1 MEEDKEKTNDSSY
14 YIRGLKEFRY
24 MEMRKAVEHFLKEL
38 QESSA
43 FRDYKYQKERIK
55 KVPGM
60 KERINEFR
68 KKRFEF
74 QKYEG
79 EDLFEKI
86 DEFQREYQTFKE
98 EPIVREYLAAELEIC
113 RLVQQ
118 INGAIDEL
126 VDIDMEME

>member
-1 MEEDKEKTNDSSY
+1 M
-14 YIRGLKEFRY
+14 G
-24 MEMRKAVEHFLKEL
+24 MRKAVNQFLNEF
-38 QESSA
+38 QNSSA

-74 QKYEG
+74 QKYQG

-86 DEFQREYQTFKE
+86 DEFQREYQAFKE

-118 INGAIDEL
+118 IYGAIDEL
-126 VDIDMEME
+126 VDLDMEME

>member
-1 MEEDKEKTNDSSY
+1 
-14 YIRGLKEFRY
+14 
-24 MEMRKAVEHFLKEL
+24 MEMKRALNQFLNEL

-68 KKRFEF
+68 AKRFEF
-74 QKYEG
+74 QNYAG

-86 DEFQREYQTFKE
+86 DEFQKEYQSFKE
-98 EPIVREYLAAELEIC
+98 EPIVREYLAAELENC
-113 RLVQQ
+113 RLVQE
-118 INGAIDEL
+118 INNAIDDL

>member
-1 MEEDKEKTNDSSY
+1 
-14 YIRGLKEFRY
+14 
-24 MEMRKAVEHFLKEL
+24 MEMRKALSQFLEEL

-43 FRDYKYQKERIK
+43 FKDYKYQKERIK

-60 KERINEFR
+60 KNRINDFR

-86 DEFQREYQTFKE
+86 DEFQREYQNFKE

-113 RLVQQ
+113 RLVQE
-118 INGAIDEL
+118 INSAIDDL

>member
-1 MEEDKEKTNDSSY
+1 
-14 YIRGLKEFRY
+14 
-24 MEMRKAVEHFLKEL
+24 MEMRKAVNQFLNEF
-38 QESSA
+38 QNSSA

-60 KERINEFR
+60 KDRINEFR

-74 QKYEG
+74 QKYQG

-86 DEFQREYQTFKE
+86 DEFQREYQAFKE

-118 INGAIDEL
+118 IYGAIDEL

>member
-1 MEEDKEKTNDSSY
+1 
-14 YIRGLKEFRY
+14 
-24 MEMRKAVEHFLKEL
+24 MRRAINRFLNEL

-86 DEFQREYQTFKE
+86 DEFQRENQRFKE
-98 EPIVREYLAAELEIC
+98 EPFVREYLAAELEIC
-113 RLVQQ
+113 RLVQE
-118 INGAIDEL
+118 INSAIDEL

>member
-1 MEEDKEKTNDSSY
+1 
-14 YIRGLKEFRY
+14 
-24 MEMRKAVEHFLKEL
+24 MEMRRAINQFLIEL

-43 FRDYKYQKERIK
+43 FRDYRYQKERIK
-55 KVPGM
+55 KVPGL

-68 KKRFEF
+68 RKRFEF

-86 DEFQREYQTFKE
+86 DEFQKEYQTFKE

-113 RLVQQ
+113 RLVQN
-118 INGAIDEL
+118 IYGAIDEL

>member
-1 MEEDKEKTNDSSY
+1 
-14 YIRGLKEFRY
+14 
-24 MEMRKAVEHFLKEL
+24 MEMRKALSQFLEEL
-38 QESSA
+38 QDSSA

-86 DEFQREYQTFKE
+86 DEFQHEYQTFKE

-118 INGAIDEL
+118 IYGAVDEL

>member
-1 MEEDKEKTNDSSY
+1 
-14 YIRGLKEFRY
+14 
-24 MEMRKAVEHFLKEL
+24 MEMRKAVNQFLNEF
-38 QESSA
+38 QNSSA
-43 FRDYKYQKERIK
+43 FRDYKYQKERIR

-60 KERINEFR
+60 KDRINEFR

-74 QKYEG
+74 QKYQG

-86 DEFQREYQTFKE
+86 DEFQREYQAFKE

-118 INGAIDEL
+118 IYGAIDEL

>member
-1 MEEDKEKTNDSSY
+1 
-14 YIRGLKEFRY
+14 
-24 MEMRKAVEHFLKEL
+24 MEMRKALSQFLEEL
-38 QESSA
+38 QNSSA

-68 KKRFEF
+68 RKRFEF

-118 INGAIDEL
+118 IYGAVDEL

>member
-1 MEEDKEKTNDSSY
+1 M
-14 YIRGLKEFRY
+14 G
-24 MEMRKAVEHFLKEL
+24 MRKAVNQFLNEF
-38 QESSA
+38 QNSSA

-74 QKYEG
+74 QKYQG

-86 DEFQREYQTFKE
+86 DEFQREYQAFKE

-118 INGAIDEL
+118 IYGAIDEL

>member
-1 MEEDKEKTNDSSY
+1 
-14 YIRGLKEFRY
+14 
-24 MEMRKAVEHFLKEL
+24 MEMRKAVNQFLDEF
-38 QESSA
+38 QNSSA

-60 KERINEFR
+60 KEQINEFR

-74 QKYEG
+74 QKYQG

-86 DEFQREYQTFKE
+86 DEFQREYQAFKE

-118 INGAIDEL
+118 IYGAIDEL

>member
-1 MEEDKEKTNDSSY
+1 
-14 YIRGLKEFRY
+14 
-24 MEMRKAVEHFLKEL
+24 MEMRKAIGQFLKEL

-43 FRDYKYQKERIK
+43 FRDYKYQKERIR

-86 DEFQREYQTFKE
+86 DEFQKEYQNFKE

-118 INGAIDEL
+118 IYGAIDEL

>member
-1 MEEDKEKTNDSSY
+1 
-14 YIRGLKEFRY
+14 
-24 MEMRKAVEHFLKEL
+24 MEMRKAINQFLNEL
-38 QESSA
+38 QDSSA

-60 KERINEFR
+60 KDRINEFR

-74 QKYEG
+74 QKYQG

-86 DEFQREYQTFKE
+86 DEFQREYQAFKE

-118 INGAIDEL
+118 IYGAIDEL

>member
-1 MEEDKEKTNDSSY
+1 
-14 YIRGLKEFRY
+14 
-24 MEMRKAVEHFLKEL
+24 MEMRKAVNQFLNEF
-38 QESSA
+38 QNSSA

-60 KERINEFR
+60 KDRINEFR

-74 QKYEG
+74 QKYQG

-86 DEFQREYQTFKE
+86 DEFQKEYQTFKE
-98 EPIVREYLAAELEIC
+98 EPMVREYLAAELEIC
-113 RLVQQ
+113 RLVQD
-118 INGAIDEL
+118 IYGAIDEL

>member
-1 MEEDKEKTNDSSY
+1 
-14 YIRGLKEFRY
+14 
-24 MEMRKAVEHFLKEL
+24 MEMRKAVNQFLNEF
-38 QESSA
+38 QNSSA

-86 DEFQREYQTFKE
+86 DEFQREYQAFKE

-118 INGAIDEL
+118 IYGAIDEL

>member
-1 MEEDKEKTNDSSY
+1 
-14 YIRGLKEFRY
+14 
-24 MEMRKAVEHFLKEL
+24 MEMKRALNQFLKEL

-60 KERINEFR
+60 KERINDFR
-68 KKRFEF
+68 AKRFEF
-74 QKYEG
+74 QNYSG

-86 DEFQREYQTFKE
+86 DEFQREYQSFKE

-113 RLVQQ
+113 RLVQE
-118 INGAIDEL
+118 INNAIDDL

>member
-1 MEEDKEKTNDSSY
+1 MEKDEEKTDDSSY

-68 KKRFEF
+68 RKRFEF

-86 DEFQREYQTFKE
+86 DEFQREYQT
-98 EPIVREYLAAELEIC
+98 IMLMV
-113 RLVQQ
+113 
-118 INGAIDEL
+118 
-126 VDIDMEME
+126 

>member
-1 MEEDKEKTNDSSY
+1 
-14 YIRGLKEFRY
+14 
-24 MEMRKAVEHFLKEL
+24 MEMRKALSQFLEEL

-43 FRDYKYQKERIK
+43 FKDYKYQKERIK

-60 KERINEFR
+60 KNRINDFR

-86 DEFQREYQTFKE
+86 DEFQRESQNFKE

-113 RLVQQ
+113 RLVQE
-118 INGAIDEL
+118 INSAIDDL

>member
-1 MEEDKEKTNDSSY
+1 
-14 YIRGLKEFRY
+14 

-86 DEFQREYQTFKE
+86 DEFQREYQQFKE
-98 EPIVREYLAAELEIC
+98 EPLVREYLQAELEIC
-113 RLVQQ
+113 RLVQE
-118 INGAIDEL
+118 INMAIDEL
-126 VDIDMEME
+126 VDIDMEVE